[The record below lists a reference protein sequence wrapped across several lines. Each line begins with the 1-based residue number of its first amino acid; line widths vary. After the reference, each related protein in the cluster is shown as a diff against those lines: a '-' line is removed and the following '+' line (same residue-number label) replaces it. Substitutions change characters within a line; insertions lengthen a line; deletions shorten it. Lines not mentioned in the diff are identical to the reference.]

1 MSTTTIRLPDE
12 LKERVAQV
20 AQAAGLSAHAFIVQA
35 IAEKTEQCRAR
46 IPGFETLNE
55 PRQAVLIGMCFQMGS
70 GSAAPPRGLLGFQHT
85 LSLIRQGNFTEAAKG
100 MRSSNW
106 AHQTPKRAIRLAQ
119 QMETGE
125 WS

>member
-1 MSTTTIRLPDE
+1 MISLPQ
-12 LKERVAQV
+12 L
-20 AQAAGLSAHAFIVQA
+20 
-35 IAEKTEQCRAR
+35 IACGIAPTQAR

-55 PRQAVLIGMCFQMGS
+55 PRQAVLIGMCFQMGI

-85 LSLIRQGNFTEAAKG
+85 LGLIRQGNFAEAAKG

-119 QMETGE
+119 QMESGE